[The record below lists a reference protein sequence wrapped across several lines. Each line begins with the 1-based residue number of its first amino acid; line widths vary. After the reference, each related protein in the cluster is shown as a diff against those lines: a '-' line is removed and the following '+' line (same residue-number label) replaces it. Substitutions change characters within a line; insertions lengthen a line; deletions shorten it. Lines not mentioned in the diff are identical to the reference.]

1 MAELADAPDSKSGS
15 FGSPGS
21 NPGGSTNDNQLARD
35 KRFESSLVV
44 DLLRGGVL
52 VAYLAH
58 NQMTWSELHYAC
70 AIQRQTKK
78 HRV

>member
-1 MAELADAPDSKSGS
+1 
-15 FGSPGS
+15 
-21 NPGGSTNDNQLARD
+21 
-35 KRFESSLVV
+35 
-44 DLLRGGVL
+44 LRGGVL

>member
-1 MAELADAPDSKSGS
+1 MSGAMS
-15 FGSPGS
+15 DGSTRGS
-21 NPGGSTNDNQLARD
+21 NPLYLLT
-35 KRFESSLVV
+35 
-44 DLLRGGVL
+44 LLRGGVL